1 MIVCSTSVNSPLLL
15 LALLLSEQLTL
26 PCWDGGLAP
35 LLLEP
40 GALLQRLLLRLVRRL
55 LGEHLPLPA
64 RDLVTKRVHVGD
76 LDSSGLKTVTF
87 PSCILCGI
95 MNRCYLFQKVFRG
108 KLG

>member
-1 MIVCSTSVNSPLLL
+1 MIICSTNADDHSPLLL
-15 LALLLSEQLTL
+15 LALLLSKQLPL

-64 RDLVTKRVHVGD
+64 RDLVTKRVHVRD
-76 LDSSGLKTVTF
+76 LGLKSRF
-87 PSCILCGI
+87 LRAFCAG
-95 MNRCYLFQKVFRG
+95 
-108 KLG
+108 